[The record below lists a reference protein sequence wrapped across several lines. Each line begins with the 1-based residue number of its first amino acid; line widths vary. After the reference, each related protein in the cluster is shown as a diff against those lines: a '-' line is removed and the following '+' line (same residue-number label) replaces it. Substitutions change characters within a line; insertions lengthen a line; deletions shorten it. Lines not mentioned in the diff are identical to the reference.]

1 MHNHH
6 TSIGDE
12 STSSSSNNTTP
23 EFKPELNEL
32 LHIQSP
38 LLPPPPPQSS
48 SSSSLL
54 SQQQQQQRHIIAES
68 QHLNYA
74 TLVPVQ
80 SLPTTKIELETPTM
94 HYYDN
99 SQPLQSSSY
108 MLTQSPY
115 DVNHS
120 VEKNNNDLVSRQQS
134 TTTTNAPSGNRR
146 GNTPSKP
153 PYSYISLITMA
164 IQHAPTGMVTL
175 NDIYSFIMNVFPY
188 YRQNQQR
195 WQNSIRHSLSFND
208 CFVKVPRGPDRP
220 GKGSYWTLH
229 PDAGNMFENGCY
241 LRRQKRFKCTKQAS
255 KSRSRTSNNGQQQ
268 STSGITSTNMNKT
281 DPLASNS
288 DVSDDD
294 DDDDEDENE
303 SIENGNIRDDEHHQ
317 SMLMDSQ
324 VHMPLT
330 RTSSSTPTHISL
342 NHSNVTINHFTA
354 PIPKLLSTS
363 EDAFHQQNGNGV
375 LISPSSKQH
384 ETCQS
389 VPRSPQTQHH
399 PTHHLHHHSHPL
411 YSSEQQQQQRF
422 ISIPHTPIYA
432 NLQPFPSSTTPTD
445 IVYSNNG
452 STSTNTTNYYPAE
465 SSPSSSTNSLHPQ
478 GSSPYYFTQF
488 PPTSSS
494 TVISSNN
501 VVDFQQ
507 PVRL

>member
-1 MHNHH
+1 MKMHNHH

-32 LHIQSP
+32 LHIQP
-38 LLPPPPPQSS
+38 
-48 SSSSLL
+48 
-54 SQQQQQQRHIIAES
+54 QQQQQQQQHRHTLIEA
-68 QHLNYA
+68 QHLDYA

-80 SLPTTKIELETPTM
+80 SLPTTKIELETSTM
-94 HYYDN
+94 HYYEN
-99 SQPLQSSSY
+99 PQPLPPSSY

-115 DVNHS
+115 DLNHS
-120 VEKNNNDLVSRQQS
+120 VEKNNIDLVSSASRQQQQQQA
-134 TTTTNAPSGNRR
+134 TTPTLSGNRR

-175 NDIYSFIMNVFPY
+175 NDIYQFIMNVFPY

-255 KSRSRTSNNGQQQ
+255 KNRSRTANNGQQQ
-268 STSGITSTNMNKT
+268 STSGIISNDMNKT

-288 DVSDDD
+288 DESDGDDD
-294 DDDDEDENE
+294 EEDENE
-303 SIENGNIRDDEHHQ
+303 SIESGNARDDEHHQ
-317 SMLMDSQ
+317 PMIMDGQ
-324 VHMPLT
+324 IHMPLS
-330 RTSSSTPTHISL
+330 RTSSSTPTQISL
-342 NHSNVTINHFTA
+342 NHATVTISHFTA
-354 PIPKLLSTS
+354 PIPKLLSTN
-363 EDAFHQQNGNGV
+363 EDTYHQQNGNGV

-389 VPRSPQTQHH
+389 VPRSPQTQQHH
-399 PTHHLHHHSHPL
+399 PHHHLHHHSHQL
-411 YSSEQQQQQRF
+411 YSNEQQQHF
-422 ISIPHTPIYA
+422 VSIPHTPVYA
-432 NLQPFPSSTTPTD
+432 DLQPYPTSTTTPTD
-445 IVYSNNG
+445 IVFSNNG
-452 STSTNTTNYYPAE
+452 PTSTTTTNYYTSE
-465 SSPSSSTNSLHPQ
+465 SSPTSSTNNSLHPQ
-478 GSSPYYFTQF
+478 SSSAYYFASF
-488 PPTSSS
+488 PPTTSSS
-494 TVISSNN
+494 VITSNN
-501 VVDFQQ
+501 VVDYQQ

>member
-1 MHNHH
+1 MKMHNHQ

-12 STSSSSNNTTP
+12 STSSSSSNNTTP
-23 EFKPELNEL
+23 EFKPEINEL
-32 LHIQSP
+32 LR
-38 LLPPPPPQSS
+38 L
-48 SSSSLL
+48 
-54 SQQQQQQRHIIAES
+54 QQQHAVIEP
-68 QHLNYA
+68 QHLDYA

-99 SQPLQSSSY
+99 PQPLPPSTY

-115 DVNHS
+115 DLNHS
-120 VEKNNNDLVSRQQS
+120 IEKANIDLVSSVPRQPPN
-134 TTTTNAPSGNRR
+134 TTPTASNNRR

-175 NDIYSFIMNVFPY
+175 NDIYQFIMNVFPY

-241 LRRQKRFKCTKQAS
+241 LRRQKRFKCMKQAS

-268 STSGITSTNMNKT
+268 QQLTSGIMSTNMNKT
-281 DPLASNS
+281 DPSASDS
-288 DVSDDD
+288 DESDDD
-294 DDDDEDENE
+294 DENE
-303 SIENGNIRDDEHHQ
+303 SIESGNARDDEHHQ
-317 SMLMDSQ
+317 PMTMDSQ

-342 NHSNVTINHFTA
+342 NHSTVTINHFTA
-354 PIPKLLSTS
+354 PITKLLSTN
-363 EDAFHQQNGNGV
+363 EDAYHQQNGNGV

-399 PTHHLHHHSHPL
+399 HRHHHQQQHLLHHPSHQL
-411 YSSEQQQQQRF
+411 YSNEQQHQF
-422 ISIPHTPIYA
+422 VSIPHTPIYVD
-432 NLQPFPSSTTPTD
+432 LQPFPSSTTSTD
-445 IVYSNNG
+445 IVYSDNG
-452 STSTNTTNYYPAE
+452 PTSTTATNYYTTEP
-465 SSPSSSTNSLHPQ
+465 SPSSSTNSLHPQ
-478 GSSPYYFTQF
+478 SSSAYYFTQF

-494 TVISSNN
+494 SVITSNN
-501 VVDFQQ
+501 VVDYQQ

>member
-1 MHNHH
+1 MKMHNHQT

-12 STSSSSNNTTP
+12 STSSSSSNNTTP

-32 LHIQSP
+32 LRI
-38 LLPPPPPQSS
+38 
-48 SSSSLL
+48 
-54 SQQQQQQRHIIAES
+54 QQQQQHTIIDT

-99 SQPLQSSSY
+99 PQPLTPSTY
-108 MLTQSPY
+108 MLTQPTY
-115 DVNHS
+115 DLNHS
-120 VEKNNNDLVSRQQS
+120 VEKTNIDLNSSVPRQPQ
-134 TTTTNAPSGNRR
+134 TTTPTASNNRR

-175 NDIYSFIMNVFPY
+175 NDIYQFIMNVFPY

-255 KSRSRTSNNGQQQ
+255 KARSRTSNNGQQQ
-268 STSGITSTNMNKT
+268 QQLTSGIMSTNMNKT
-281 DPLASNS
+281 DPSVSDS
-288 DVSDDD
+288 DVSDD
-294 DDDDEDENE
+294 DENE
-303 SIENGNIRDDEHHQ
+303 SIENGNARDDEHHQ
-317 SMLMDSQ
+317 LMTMDSQ

-342 NHSNVTINHFTA
+342 NHSTVTINHFTA
-354 PIPKLLSTS
+354 PIPKLLSTN
-363 EDAFHQQNGNGV
+363 EDAYHQQNGGFLKIKAKN
-375 LISPSSKQH
+375 K
-384 ETCQS
+384 
-389 VPRSPQTQHH
+389 
-399 PTHHLHHHSHPL
+399 L
-411 YSSEQQQQQRF
+411 YLYNLSFFRQWCSNFSF
-422 ISIPHTPIYA
+422 IKTA
-432 NLQPFPSSTTPTD
+432 
-445 IVYSNNG
+445 
-452 STSTNTTNYYPAE
+452 
-465 SSPSSSTNSLHPQ
+465 
-478 GSSPYYFTQF
+478 
-488 PPTSSS
+488 
-494 TVISSNN
+494 
-501 VVDFQQ
+501 
-507 PVRL
+507 

>member
-1 MHNHH
+1 MKMHNHQ

-12 STSSSSNNTTP
+12 STSSSSSNNTIP

-32 LHIQSP
+32 LRIH
-38 LLPPPPPQSS
+38 
-48 SSSSLL
+48 
-54 SQQQQQQRHIIAES
+54 QQQQQQQQHQQHSILEA

-80 SLPTTKIELETPTM
+80 SLSTTKIELETPTM
-94 HYYDN
+94 HYYDTP
-99 SQPLQSSSY
+99 QPLPPSTY

-115 DVNHS
+115 DLNHS
-120 VEKNNNDLVSRQQS
+120 VEKTNIDLVSSVSRQPPA
-134 TTTTNAPSGNRR
+134 TTPTASNNRR

-175 NDIYSFIMNVFPY
+175 NDIYQFIMNVFPY

-195 WQNSIRHSLSFND
+195 WQYSIRHSLSFHD

-241 LRRQKRFKCTKQAS
+241 LRRQKRFKCTKQAL

-268 STSGITSTNMNKT
+268 QQLTSGIMPTNMNKT
-281 DPLASNS
+281 DPS
-288 DVSDDD
+288 VSDSDESDD
-294 DDDDEDENE
+294 DENE
-303 SIENGNIRDDEHHQ
+303 SIESGNARDDEHLQ
-317 SMLMDSQ
+317 PMTMDSQ

-330 RTSSSTPTHISL
+330 RTSSVTPTHISL
-342 NHSNVTINHFTA
+342 NHSSVTINHFTA

-363 EDAFHQQNGNGV
+363 EDAYHQQNGNGV

-384 ETCQS
+384 EACQS

-399 PTHHLHHHSHPL
+399 HHHPHLHHHHPSHQL
-411 YSSEQQQQQRF
+411 YPNEQQQQF
-422 ISIPHTPIYA
+422 VSIPHTPVYVD
-432 NLQPFPSSTTPTD
+432 LQPYPSSTTSTD
-445 IVYSNNG
+445 IVYSDNG
-452 STSTNTTNYYPAE
+452 STSTSTGNYYTTE

-478 GSSPYYFTQF
+478 SSSAYYFPPF
-488 PPTSSS
+488 PSTSSS
-494 TVISSNN
+494 SVITNNN
-501 VVDFQQ
+501 VVDYQQ